1 MININFEK
9 LYKDVRI
16 NEPCS
21 IAVPFKKGELKGTT
35 NVRILDNNKVPVKSQ
50 STITA
55 TWDDGSVK
63 WLFTRFFATL
73 PGNDK
78 TTYFL
83 DTNCTDS
90 NKANQSEVICI
101 NSDNSIKVNTGA
113 MSITLSTHANTLFDN
128 IEINN
133 SHFSKDAFSCPNLNI
148 NDNDQCSFCI
158 DHYVINESGPVA
170 TIITGYGHHISDL
183 GLILK
188 VEIRYTFFYDKEYF
202 EMAYRLI
209 NSTDNAIKVNSLIL
223 NYTNPSNNGKS
234 AVATSNYRT
243 LYNISDE
250 GNEVSQ
256 VIDSDYLIYDAN
268 EHMSETFYGTFFADV
283 TPSTGS
289 DTGVTITHFQAYQN
303 YPKALSA
310 SKEGIIASII
320 PPDVTDI
327 VFQSGMARQQKMLLH
342 FHDCNTPYDEINR
355 ISSIYQMPDRPYID
369 KSFYRDA
376 NVFEDIFYDTENIL
390 FESHIISK
398 ADSHARCYG
407 LLNWGDA
414 PDPGYTSQGR
424 GHGEP
429 VWTNNEYDY
438 PHQCALLYS
447 RTGTRRFLDY
457 MLISAE
463 HWMDVDICH
472 YSNDP
477 LLMDGQ
483 WMHTNNHCLNSKIVC
498 SHEWVEGLL
507 DYYHFTGDSYALNCA
522 LKIGD
527 NIMRLLETDTFKQK
541 GETNARETG
550 WALRSMV
557 ALYKETF
564 DKKWL
569 SKCDW
574 IVGHFREWEETYGHW
589 LALYM
594 DTVTIRVPFMI
605 SIAIC
610 SLMRYY
616 RINKSQEIKDMIIRS
631 MDDLIE
637 NCYMNTGVFLYKEL
651 PSLSRLG
658 NNTIILEALTY
669 TYELTGDSR
678 YLTYGITTFL
688 NTISSA
694 KGGGGAKK
702 VVKDSVIVPG
712 PGTKNFAQSHLPL
725 TVFYKALCDAGMTD
739 MIK

>member
-83 DTNCTDS
+83 DTNYTDS
-90 NKANQSEVICI
+90 NMSNQSEVICI
-101 NSDNSIKVNTGA
+101 NSDNSIRVNTGA
-113 MSITLSTHANTLFDN
+113 MCITLSTHANTLFDN

-133 SHFSKDAFSCPNLNI
+133 SHFSKDAFSCPTLNI

-188 VEIRYTFFYDKEYF
+188 VEVRYTFFYDKEYF

-310 SKEGIIASII
+310 SKDGIIASII

-369 KSFYRDA
+369 KSVYRDA

-407 LLNWGDA
+407 LLN
-414 PDPGYTSQGR
+414 
-424 GHGEP
+424 
-429 VWTNNEYDY
+429 
-438 PHQCALLYS
+438 
-447 RTGTRRFLDY
+447 
-457 MLISAE
+457 
-463 HWMDVDICH
+463 
-472 YSNDP
+472 
-477 LLMDGQ
+477 
-483 WMHTNNHCLNSKIVC
+483 
-498 SHEWVEGLL
+498 
-507 DYYHFTGDSYALNCA
+507 
-522 LKIGD
+522 
-527 NIMRLLETDTFKQK
+527 
-541 GETNARETG
+541 
-550 WALRSMV
+550 
-557 ALYKETF
+557 
-564 DKKWL
+564 
-569 SKCDW
+569 
-574 IVGHFREWEETYGHW
+574 
-589 LALYM
+589 
-594 DTVTIRVPFMI
+594 
-605 SIAIC
+605 
-610 SLMRYY
+610 
-616 RINKSQEIKDMIIRS
+616 
-631 MDDLIE
+631 
-637 NCYMNTGVFLYKEL
+637 
-651 PSLSRLG
+651 
-658 NNTIILEALTY
+658 
-669 TYELTGDSR
+669 
-678 YLTYGITTFL
+678 
-688 NTISSA
+688 
-694 KGGGGAKK
+694 
-702 VVKDSVIVPG
+702 
-712 PGTKNFAQSHLPL
+712 
-725 TVFYKALCDAGMTD
+725 
-739 MIK
+739 